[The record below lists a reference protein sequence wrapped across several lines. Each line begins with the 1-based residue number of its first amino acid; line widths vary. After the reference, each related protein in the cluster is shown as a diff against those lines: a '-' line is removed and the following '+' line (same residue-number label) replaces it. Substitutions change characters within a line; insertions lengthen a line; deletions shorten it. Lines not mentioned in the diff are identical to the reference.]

1 MIREGIK
8 FKNKDVININTMF
21 DQLEA
26 VKNLMQL
33 IPDIN
38 PSTRLQT
45 GLILRQAREM
55 WVSVFVLATVAL
67 TRQDRNKTDWCH
79 RAQQWND
86 AIIANLALEECW
98 KVKPLLN
105 GKEIIQLLGLPKGP
119 IVGIY
124 AEEQTKWTLMNPNG
138 TIDQCK
144 EFLKTCKKKRDHE
157 QDQAAEHIAKK
168 VHL

>member
-55 WVSVFVLATVAL
+55 WVSVFV
-67 TRQDRNKTDWCH
+67 
-79 RAQQWND
+79 
-86 AIIANLALEECW
+86 
-98 KVKPLLN
+98 P
-105 GKEIIQLLGLPKGP
+105 GLVSLCFP
-119 IVGIY
+119 
-124 AEEQTKWTLMNPNG
+124 
-138 TIDQCK
+138 C
-144 EFLKTCKKKRDHE
+144 FLF
-157 QDQAAEHIAKK
+157 
-168 VHL
+168 V